1 MNEAVE
7 EEKEEEEEIV
17 SCLCEYTT
25 VIIGRRSSSCGS
37 TFILDARVYSCVG
50 GGRASGARV
59 IYATG
64 QQDVAV
70 RGGRPDQVVV
80 VVFRPHI

>member
-37 TFILDARVYSCVG
+37 TFIPDARVYSCVG
-50 GGRASGARV
+50 GGRAGWRAAQGSF
-59 IYATG
+59 T
-64 QQDVAV
+64 QQAN
-70 RGGRPDQVVV
+70 RM
-80 VVFRPHI
+80 